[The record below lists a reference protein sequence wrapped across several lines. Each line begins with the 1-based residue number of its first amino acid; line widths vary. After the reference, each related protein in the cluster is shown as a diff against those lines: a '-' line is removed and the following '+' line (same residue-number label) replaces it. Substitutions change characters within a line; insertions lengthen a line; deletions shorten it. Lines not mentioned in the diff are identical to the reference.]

1 MLRHRFKLR
10 RGLPIRFKEQR
21 MALARMGCLLARAR
35 PLFDFYS
42 AFGTLFLVDGF
53 CGKGGVVALGMGR
66 GAAPHRREAP

>member
-1 MLRHRFKLR
+1 
-10 RGLPIRFKEQR
+10 